1 MKRFL
6 IAAVTGLTLFGSNA
20 ARADLDVDI
29 SIGIPGVI
37 YERPHY
43 HRAPP
48 PRVVVVPGYPE
59 RPVVV
64 YSNRHYYYD
73 YDEPHKRHK
82 HWKGKRWESKHWKRD
97 HDRRHWDD

>member
-43 HRAPP
+43 HRHPP
-48 PRVVVVPGYPE
+48 PRVVVVPDYRE

-64 YSNRHYYYD
+64 YSNRYY

-82 HWKGKRWESKHWKRD
+82 HWKDKHWRSEHRRHDRD
-97 HDRRHWDD
+97 YDRRHWDD